1 MRGMY
6 VKEIWRYPVK
16 SLAGEQLRETHL
28 TEVGVDGDRRVVI
41 VNHNGRLITARGYPR
56 LLSLKSSLGNDGT
69 PLVQGLPWH
78 SPKSLAR
85 VREATGLAVDLLE
98 AEGKEGFD
106 VLPLS
111 VATDGAID
119 YLGVDRRRF
128 RPNLLIGGVPGLA
141 ERDWEGLALRIG
153 DAVIRMAQLRGR
165 CVMTTW
171 DPDTQAQ
178 DLSVLRRI
186 TKELDGTLSLDSFV
200 EHEGTVRVGHEVE
213 LIQGRV
219 ESLRVS

>member
-16 SLAGEQLRETHL
+16 SLAGEQLRETYL
-28 TEVGVDGDRRVVI
+28 TDVGVQGDRRVVL
-41 VNHNGRLITARGYPR
+41 VNQSGQVVTARRYPR
-56 LLSLKSSLGNDGT
+56 LLALKGSLAEDGT

-78 SPKSLAR
+78 DPESLTR
-85 VREATGLAVDLLE
+85 VREATGLAVYLLE
-98 AEGKEGFD
+98 VEGKESFD

-141 ERDWEGLALRIG
+141 ERSWEGWALRIG

-171 DPDTQAQ
+171 HPDTQTQ

-186 TKELDGTLSLDSFV
+186 RKELDGTLSLDSFV
-200 EHEGTVRVGHEVE
+200 EHEGTVHVGDEVE
-213 LIQGRV
+213 LIRESV

>member
-6 VKEIWRYPVK
+6 LKEIWRYPVK

-28 TEVGVDGDRRVVI
+28 TDVGVEGDRRVVI
-41 VNHNGRLITARGYPR
+41 VNQGGRVITARKYPR
-56 LLSLKSSLGNDGT
+56 LLALKGSLGGDGT

-78 SPKSLAR
+78 DPESLSR
-85 VREATGLAVDLLE
+85 IREATRLGVELLE
-98 AEGKEGFD
+98 VEGKESFD

-141 ERDWEGLALRIG
+141 ERNWEGWALRIG
-153 DAVIRMAQLRGR
+153 DAVIRMAQLRRR

-171 DPDTQAQ
+171 DPDTQKQ

-186 TKELDGTLSLDSFV
+186 VKQLDGILSLDSFV
-200 EHEGTVRVGHEVE
+200 EHEGTVRVGDEVE
-213 LIQGRV
+213 LIQKRV

>member
-6 VKEIWRYPVK
+6 LKEIWRYPVK

-28 TEVGVDGDRRVVI
+28 TDVGVEGDRRVVI
-41 VNHNGRLITARGYPR
+41 VNRGGRVITARKYPR
-56 LLSLKSSLGNDGT
+56 LLALKGSLGGDGI

-78 SPKSLAR
+78 DPESLSR
-85 VREATGLAVDLLE
+85 IREATRLGVELLE
-98 AEGKEGFD
+98 VEGKESFD

-128 RPNLLIGGVPGLA
+128 RPNLLIGGVPGLV
-141 ERDWEGLALRIG
+141 ERNWEGWALRIG
-153 DAVIRMAQLRGR
+153 DAVIRMAQLRRR

-171 DPDTQAQ
+171 DPDTQKQ

-186 TKELDGTLSLDSFV
+186 VKELDGTLSLDSFV
-200 EHEGTVRVGHEVE
+200 EHEGTVRVGDEVE
-213 LIQGRV
+213 LIQKRV